1 MAIAREVKVGA
12 FVLAGLMMTGA
23 MIFLIGEERSLFK
36 PKTEYLGVFEDVEGL
51 KRGSPVRMGGIDIGS
66 VGDIEYS
73 AKVEDDQLYVRMSI
87 VASAAPRIREDS
99 RITIAPKGLLGDKML
114 EITVGS
120 LDAEPIPPGGTV
132 PRGERSDMFARI
144 NKLGDK
150 ASSVMDNLEKTT
162 SSLADEQLRE
172 DLKSSVHSLNSIL
185 RTIDKGDGYA
195 SRLLNDPKEADK
207 ISKTL
212 TSLQQTSFELNRTV
226 HKVGNIV
233 DRVERGP
240 GFAHS
245 VIYGDAPTKTLQQFG
260 DAAGEVAVTLR
271 GIREGDGVARGLI
284 YGDDGSQQFVGN
296 LNAMSSDMR
305 KIVADVRAGKG
316 TLGAL
321 LVDPSIYE
329 DIKMVLGN
337 VSRNK
342 ALRAL
347 VRYSIKRDEKSPRG
361 VRDSSPPAAAK
372 RQRIDGDVGKNS
384 GQKAPADPK

>member
-1 MAIAREVKVGA
+1 MATAREAKVGA
-12 FVLAGLMMTGA
+12 FVLAGLVMLGA
-23 MIFLIGEERSLFK
+23 MVFLIGEERALFSS
-36 PKTEYLGVFEDVEGL
+36 KTEYVGVFEDVEGL
-51 KRGSPVRMGGIDIGS
+51 KRGAPVRMGGIDVGS
-66 VGDIEYS
+66 VRSIEYS
-73 AKVEDDQLYVRMSI
+73 EKVEDNQLYVHMKI
-87 VASAAPRIREDS
+87 VESASGRIREDS
-99 RITIAPKGLLGDKML
+99 RISIAPKGLLGDKML

-120 LDAEPIPPGGTV
+120 HESKPIPAGGTV
-132 PRGERSDMFARI
+132 TRGARDDMFSRI
-144 NKLGDK
+144 DKLGEK

-172 DLKSSVHSLNSIL
+172 DLKSSVHSLKNIL
-185 RTIDKGDGYA
+185 TSLDKGDGYA
-195 SRLLNDPKEADK
+195 ARFINNPEEADK

-212 TSLQQTSFELNRTV
+212 TALQQSSFELNRTV

-240 GFAHS
+240 GFAHT
-245 VIYGDAPTKTLQQFG
+245 VIYGDAPTKTLEQFG
-260 DAAGEVAVTLR
+260 NAAGEVATTLR
-271 GIREGDGVARGLI
+271 GIREGDGVAHSLI
-284 YGDDGSQQFVGN
+284 YGDKGSQQFMKN
-296 LNAMSSDMR
+296 LNEMSGDMR

-347 VRYSIKRDEKSPRG
+347 VRYSIKRDEKAPGG
-361 VRDSSPPAAAK
+361 VKDPVPSASAK
-372 RQRIDGDVGKNS
+372 RKAFEVDVGKNS
-384 GQKAPADPK
+384 GQKTPVDPK